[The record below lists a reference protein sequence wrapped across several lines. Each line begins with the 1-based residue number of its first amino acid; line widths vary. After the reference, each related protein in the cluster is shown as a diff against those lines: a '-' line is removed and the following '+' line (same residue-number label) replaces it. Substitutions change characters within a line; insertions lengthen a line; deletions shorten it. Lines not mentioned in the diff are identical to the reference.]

1 MMQTSVRTVAYVGR
15 PAHLDDLEEPFCD
28 EDACR
33 RVGTVS
39 GSEQP
44 DSAAGG
50 SPWICPSETGLGQ
63 THPFE
68 L

>member
-1 MMQTSVRTVAYVGR
+1 MFQPYVGR
-15 PAHLDDLEEPFCD
+15 PACPDDLEEAFSY
-28 EDACR
+28 EEACR

-44 DSAAGG
+44 DFSPNMELTCDDG
-50 SPWICPSETGLGQ
+50 SYCEAL
-63 THPFE
+63 